1 MKPKTETI
9 LGLRAARVWLGLTQE
24 DAARDAGVCSR
35 TYKKWELGGLT
46 SAADIAAI
54 SEAWGIEESLLRAQ
68 VPAVDYRRLR
78 DIVDESGGLKTVFS
92 ALKILSRLEA
102 QGVAAA

>member
-1 MKPKTETI
+1 MKSKTETM

-46 SAADIAAI
+46 PTADIAAI
-54 SEAWGIEESLLRAQ
+54 ADAWGIGEDLLRSQ

-78 DIVDESGGLKTVFS
+78 DLVDASGGIRTVFS
-92 ALKILSRLEA
+92 ALKILSKLEE
-102 QGVAAA
+102 QGEAA